1 MQSNHDIPTE
11 IRELNMSYLLLAQR
25 MLREDRDTG
34 MFRLGISAELAEIL
48 GNLTIAQVVKVA
60 NINQLLCRFRMD
72 DRTFLSALADKGR
85 SEIHQNRHAA
95 ILMAGQP
102 AEQL

>member
-34 MFRLGISAELAEIL
+34 MFRLGISA
-48 GNLTIAQVVKVA
+48 
-60 NINQLLCRFRMD
+60 
-72 DRTFLSALADKGR
+72 
-85 SEIHQNRHAA
+85 
-95 ILMAGQP
+95 
-102 AEQL
+102 

>member
-1 MQSNHDIPTE
+1 MQSNYDIPTE

-25 MLREDRDTG
+25 MLREDRDIG
-34 MFRLGISAELAEIL
+34 MFRLGISAEVAGIL
-48 GNLTIAQVVKVA
+48 GSLTIAQVMRIA

-72 DRTFLSALADKGR
+72 DRAFLSALADKGR
-85 SEIHQNRHAA
+85 SEVQQTRHAA